1 MYNYIFALLT
11 QRSTIQFRLPV
22 YVTYNFPLPGTSDP
36 SPDLHT
42 SVTTRPY
49 YNNPRHQLC
58 PTPSTNMPDIA
69 RLLKDTMD
77 QARAMHDKI
86 DDNDLANKETKD
98 LLGDILKSANIPK
111 NSTPAQL
118 ILDAK
123 DAVARP
129 GAGVPLPNGARLSPP
144 AAPDLREKCAF
155 ENSALLPADEYPFSI
170 QILSWT
176 LAKLAVESGE
186 WFAHATDEATWR
198 AKEEYLK
205 TSCQMITD
213 IYPLLQVSIDSIL
226 NAIKELREERLR
238 SPTDRAA
245 AYDAYIATLSDQ
257 IAALK
262 GHADFSGKEIDGE
275 DLHTKLVERTVRS
288 LPKYLKERNEHQKT
302 KSELAERVKAEA
314 VRVYRWQF

>member
-1 MYNYIFALLT
+1 
-11 QRSTIQFRLPV
+11 
-22 YVTYNFPLPGTSDP
+22 
-36 SPDLHT
+36 
-42 SVTTRPY
+42 
-49 YNNPRHQLC
+49 
-58 PTPSTNMPDIA
+58 MPDIA
-69 RLLKDTMD
+69 QLLKETMD

-111 NSTPAQL
+111 NSTPAQP
-118 ILDAK
+118 ILNAK
-123 DAVARP
+123 DAAAARP

-144 AAPDLREKCAF
+144 VAPVLREKCAF
-155 ENSALLPADEYPFSI
+155 ENSALLPAEEYPFSV
-170 QILSWT
+170 QVLSWT

-186 WFAHATDEATWR
+186 WFAHATDEGTWR

-205 TSCQMITD
+205 TSCEMITD
-213 IYPLLQVSIDSIL
+213 IYPLLQVSIDAIL

-245 AYDAYIATLSDQ
+245 AYDAYVATLSDR

-262 GHADFSGKEIDGE
+262 GHADFAGKEIDGE

-288 LPKYLKERNEHQKT
+288 LPKYLKERREHQKT